1 MPPRQWGARAA
12 ATALHR
18 QGRCAAS
25 RAAPRRQKRD
35 FWPGRPTP
43 LRRRQDAPR
52 LAQPVPASGFRAWL
66 PAVEQPAADSDW
78 SLRAGRHRCTAG
90 AAPPVRKGLGR
101 AVWCRQE
108 AWRAA
113 RVVGGGGRGPRG
125 WWSTSLRRRPSRRAE
140 PTNYCGPPA
149 GSGHAVPVAGAPK
162 SKPTARQPDGR
173 AASVDRRT
181 NGGGPTPARSHPG
194 RGSLFSVCDE
204 LTLSTVV

>member
-1 MPPRQWGARAA
+1 VRFGATTAMGRSRSCYSTSPAGQVRSQPRRPQETEKGFLARPSHAFTPATRRAPPRAA
-12 ATALHR
+12 CASFGLP
-18 QGRCAAS
+18 CVAAS
-25 RAAPRRQKRD
+25 RGAAGSGLGLVAA
-35 FWPGRPTP
+35 GRP
-43 LRRRQDAPR
+43 
-52 LAQPVPASGFRAWL
+52 
-66 PAVEQPAADSDW
+66 
-78 SLRAGRHRCTAG
+78 AG